1 MPEEFITISE
11 ASSMLGQ
18 SEDELNELVS
28 KGELK
33 AYRETNPEGRQAWV
47 VELPEDGWTSAATA
61 VELGREFSPW
71 WWADEGK
78 TGKIHYVEVLT
89 SSALE
94 EIMPEFL
101 CGFVSDNVWF
111 AKDLQPEDLCPQC
124 FAEAKGRSLPL
135 T

>member
-1 MPEEFITISE
+1 MERVSIRE
-11 ASSMLGQ
+11 ASLHLRLSTSNVRQ
-18 SEDELNELVS
+18 CIQN
-28 KGELK
+28 GELK
-33 AYRETNPEGRQAWV
+33 AYRETSPDGRTTWV

-111 AKDLQPEDLCPQC
+111 AKDLPSEDICPQC
-124 FAEAKGRSLPL
+124 LAEAKGQDLPL
-135 T
+135 S